1 MKRDNDCE
9 RDVLRIEDNPGFKS
23 ALPIRNLKRK
33 KKDVSVCFTE
43 NEFDEREECFEG
55 NRSSPLMIWPR
66 KRVMLRYAT
75 RSPRSKPVYYSAKT
89 RDAQLIASINER
101 SPSGRSSGFERFPTH
116 SLRYAWTIAMRRF
129 LLLSLLFTCQHSG
142 SCFER
147 DKRYL
152 VFPTPGTSAP
162 TKVQVYNSGNSWSR
176 IFAFFF
182 LFSNKQYLL
191 KLFFFF
197 LSGKFNASF
206 LNGFLVS
213 SVLLQSFRRS
223 RINEG
228 CSCPRTRG

>member
-1 MKRDNDCE
+1 MIAKGMCCE
-9 RDVLRIEDNPGFKS
+9 SRITLDLNPLFHFEIWS
-23 ALPIRNLKRK
+23 EK

-66 KRVMLRYAT
+66 KRMMLRYAT

-162 TKVQVYNSGNSWSR
+162 TKVQVYNSG
-176 IFAFFF
+176 I
-182 LFSNKQYLL
+182 
-191 KLFFFF
+191 
-197 LSGKFNASF
+197 
-206 LNGFLVS
+206 
-213 SVLLQSFRRS
+213 
-223 RINEG
+223 
-228 CSCPRTRG
+228 

>member
-1 MKRDNDCE
+1 
-9 RDVLRIEDNPGFKS
+9 
-23 ALPIRNLKRK
+23 
-33 KKDVSVCFTE
+33 
-43 NEFDEREECFEG
+43 
-55 NRSSPLMIWPR
+55 
-66 KRVMLRYAT
+66 MLRYAT